1 MPLRRDPGATNACN
15 LERENDLVVLHE
27 QTICCPCCGED
38 IGVVLD
44 LSVPEQSY
52 VEDCSVCCRPILLSY
67 SSLAGELLELA
78 TRAEG
83 GE

>member
-15 LERENDLVVLHE
+15 LEREDDLVVLHE
-27 QTICCPCCGED
+27 QTICCPCCGET
-38 IGVVLD
+38 ISVVLD
-44 LSVPEQSY
+44 LSVPEQNY
-52 VEDCSVCCRPILLSY
+52 VEDCSVCCRPILLRY

-78 TRAEG
+78 AHAEG

>member
-1 MPLRRDPGATNACN
+1 MSFRRDPGATNACN
-15 LERENDLVVLHE
+15 LEREDDLVVLHE
-27 QTICCPCCGED
+27 KTICCPCCGES

-44 LSVPEQSY
+44 LSVPVQRY

-78 TRAEG
+78 AHAEG